1 MKPYQQY
8 KDYELCNVSNWH
20 NLLKMKREEVVA
32 LHDSWKATEKL
43 NKQIYE
49 ENKAT
54 RANIIQQIEKILTDN
69 GIEFKLK
76 TPFGSKS
83 KKKFQPFYEKFI
95 EHISGLNSYI
105 PYNFPYAHMGETKI
119 QGIGVYNGQSPTPI
133 LELYDNLTRD
143 VEQALKRER
152 VNENHFIEC
161 VKQANLNN
169 IDILN
174 LNKEEI
180 VQKVEDF
187 LKDRWM
193 KTAYPDGKTIDIDD
207 NYCECETYTIGDRR
221 CSCGNRRINAYV
233 EGNCLGGYY
242 LAVEPY

>member
-8 KDYELCNVSNWH
+8 KNYELCNVSNWPK
-20 NLLKMKREEVVA
+20 LLEMKREEVIV

-43 NKQIYE
+43 NKEIYE
-49 ENKAT
+49 ENKAA
-54 RANIIQQIEKILTDN
+54 RANIIQQIEKILIDN

-105 PYNFPYAHMGETKI
+105 PYNFPYAHMSETKI
-119 QGIGVYNGQSPTPI
+119 QGIEVYNGQSPTPI
-133 LELYDNLTRD
+133 LELYDNLTRQ
-143 VEQALKRER
+143 VERGLKRER

-174 LNKEEI
+174 LAKEEI
-180 VQKVEDF
+180 IDKVETF
-187 LKDRWM
+187 LKDKYM
-193 KTAYPDGKTIDIDD
+193 KDNYPDGKLVEIDD
-207 NYCECETYTIGDRR
+207 NHCECQSYNIGDRR
-221 CSCGNRRINAYV
+221 CNCGNRRISAYI
-233 EGNCLGGYY
+233 EGNCLNGYY
-242 LAVEPY
+242 LTTEPY